1 MGTMK
6 GEIMQYTVDEERLV
20 CRKEVEN
27 IDCYYPEDSDDLK
40 LAKGILNGFAI
51 EFIIAI
57 SIFVAVVAI

>member
-1 MGTMK
+1 M
-6 GEIMQYTVDEERLV
+6 EYTADEERSV
-20 CRKEVEN
+20 YEKEMDN

>member
-6 GEIMQYTVDEERLV
+6 GEIMEYTADEERSV
-20 CRKEVEN
+20 YEKEMDN

>member
-6 GEIMQYTVDEERLV
+6 GEIMEYTADEERSV
-20 CRKEVEN
+20 YGKEMDN
-27 IDCYYPEDSDDLK
+27 IDCYYPQDSDDLK